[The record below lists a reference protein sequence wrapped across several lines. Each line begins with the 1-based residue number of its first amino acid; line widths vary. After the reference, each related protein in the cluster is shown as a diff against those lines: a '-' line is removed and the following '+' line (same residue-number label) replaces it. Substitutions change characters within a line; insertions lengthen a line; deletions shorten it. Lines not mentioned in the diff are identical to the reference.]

1 MYRQQ
6 KRKNN
11 PEVSNSKKPP
21 PSWGWM
27 EEAGFQEPKSCGPQA
42 ELDRLRTFQRELGCV
57 GRGCPAGTKR
67 LSCHRDLAGNRARE
81 ERALPPPPTLY
92 LLPAPLIG

>member
-67 LSCHRDLAGNRARE
+67 RPGCHRDLAGNRARE
-81 ERALPPPPTLY
+81 DVIIR
-92 LLPAPLIG
+92 GRD